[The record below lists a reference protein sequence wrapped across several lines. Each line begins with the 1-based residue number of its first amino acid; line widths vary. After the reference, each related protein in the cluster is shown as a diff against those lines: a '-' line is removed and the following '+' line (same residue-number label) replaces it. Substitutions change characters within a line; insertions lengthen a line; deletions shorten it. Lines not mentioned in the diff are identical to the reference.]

1 MRICSTNAT
10 RLAKQHTESQPGEP
24 LFDHFDRE
32 PVVSQRIGMLWGP
45 GTALALGVDGCHCLS
60 SLVGQRQPEV
70 PVDICHRTQRIGNQV
85 VVVHVVELGRIIFG
99 PCGIEPLH
107 PRDQVSIASA
117 PIWAPTNFV
126 DHPSV
131 VCCASEHID
140 AMIVSTGR

>member
-1 MRICSTNAT
+1 MARA
-10 RLAKQHTESQPGEP
+10 
-24 LFDHFDRE
+24 
-32 PVVSQRIGMLWGP
+32 
-45 GTALALGVDGCHCLS
+45 ALNRS
-60 SLVGQRQPEV
+60 S
-70 PVDICHRTQRIGNQV
+70 
-85 VVVHVVELGRIIFG
+85 
-99 PCGIEPLH
+99 